1 MLGRQEGLD
10 GLTEALEALGRDYH
24 VDWKEAFRQ
33 LRGMVKRVKALV
45 VKSGVCA
52 HCFVSND

>member
-45 VKSGVCA
+45 VKSGVRTLLRQ
-52 HCFVSND
+52 